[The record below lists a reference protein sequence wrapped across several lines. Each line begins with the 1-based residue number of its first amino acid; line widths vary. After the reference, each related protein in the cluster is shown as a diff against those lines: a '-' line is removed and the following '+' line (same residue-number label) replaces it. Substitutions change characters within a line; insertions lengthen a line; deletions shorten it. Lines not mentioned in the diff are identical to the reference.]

1 MKSYG
6 SPGME
11 YPEITFFQ
19 LDSLD
24 CIRGILFCVYLISFE
39 HVFEK
44 GVLFPEIGTNFHFF
58 MAGQFEDWFRFVRSW
73 LL

>member
-1 MKSYG
+1 MNSYG

-11 YPEITFFQ
+11 YPEITVVQ
-19 LDSLD
+19 LDSFE
-24 CIRGILFCVYLISFE
+24 CIRGIVFCVSLISFE
-39 HVFEK
+39 HVFEQ
-44 GVLFPEIGTNFHFF
+44 VVSFPEIGTNFLFL

>member
-1 MKSYG
+1 MKSFGYI
-6 SPGME
+6 GME
-11 YPEITFFQ
+11 YLKISVFH
-19 LDSLD
+19 LDSLG
-24 CIRGILFCVYLISFE
+24 CIKGIVFCVYLISFE

-44 GVLFPEIGTNFHFF
+44 GVLFPEIGTNFQFF

>member
-11 YPEITFFQ
+11 YPGITVFQ
-19 LDSLD
+19 LDSLE
-24 CIRGILFCVYLISFE
+24 CIRGIVFCVSLISFE

-44 GVLFPEIGTNFHFF
+44 GVLFPEIGTNFLFL
-58 MAGQFEDWFRFVRSW
+58 MAGQFENWFRFVISMF
-73 LL
+73 L

>member
-11 YPEITFFQ
+11 YQEITVFQ
-19 LDSLD
+19 LDSLE
-24 CIRGILFCVYLISFE
+24 CIRGIVLCVSLISFE

-44 GVLFPEIGTNFHFF
+44 GVLFPEIGTNFLFL
-58 MAGQFEDWFRFVRSW
+58 MAGQFENWFRFVRNMF
-73 LL
+73 L

>member
-11 YPEITFFQ
+11 YPEITVFQ
-19 LDSLD
+19 LDSLE
-24 CIRGILFCVYLISFE
+24 CIRGIVFCVSLISFE

-44 GVLFPEIGTNFHFF
+44 EFYFQKSVRIFIFLWRGSLKIGS
-58 MAGQFEDWFRFVRSW
+58 D
-73 LL
+73 L

>member
-11 YPEITFFQ
+11 YPEITVFQ

-39 HVFEK
+39 RVFEQ
-44 GVLFPEIGTNFHFF
+44 VVSFPEISTNFLFL
-58 MAGQFEDWFRFVRSW
+58 MVGQFEDWFRFVRSW

>member
-11 YPEITFFQ
+11 DPEITVFQ

-39 HVFEK
+39 RVFEQ
-44 GVLFPEIGTNFHFF
+44 VVSFPEIGTNFLFL
-58 MAGQFEDWFRFVRSW
+58 MAGEFENWFRFVISMF
-73 LL
+73 L